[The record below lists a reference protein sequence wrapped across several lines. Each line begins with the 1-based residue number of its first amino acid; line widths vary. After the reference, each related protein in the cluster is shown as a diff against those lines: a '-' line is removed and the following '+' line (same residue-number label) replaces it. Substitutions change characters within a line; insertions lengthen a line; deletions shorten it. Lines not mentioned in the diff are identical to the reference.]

1 MCTSISVN
9 LDKHYFGRNLDL
21 DSHFGERVVVTPR
34 NYTFTFKCEKPLEK
48 HFALVGMASVY
59 DNYPLY
65 ADCANEKG
73 LCMAGLNFNGYAKYS
88 LQKANGK
95 YNIAPHE
102 IIPWILC
109 HCRTVDEAVDLMRQ
123 TQLVAMSFSPSLPIA
138 TLHWHIADKSKSV
151 VVECTE
157 RETSVCIN
165 SVGVLTNNPPFD
177 FHMENLSQY
186 LNLSV
191 QNPSESTNL
200 QLKPFSN
207 GFGGIGLPGD
217 FSSASRFVKAAFLRN
232 NCFCPVVNGVQH
244 FFHLLDAVA
253 VPAGAVSLP
262 SEKVYKTNYSCCIDS
277 DSGVYYYKTYEN
289 SSVRSVDMH
298 KTDIDGASL
307 VSFDVY

>member
-109 HCRTVDEAVDLMRQ
+109 HCRTVDEAVDLMQQ

-138 TLHWHIADKSKSV
+138 TLHWHIADKSKSA

-157 RETSVCIN
+157 RGTSVCIN
-165 SVGVLTNNPPFD
+165 PVGVLTNNPPFD

-232 NCFCPVVNGVQH
+232 NCFCPDVNGVQH
-244 FFHLLDAVA
+244 FFSPSRCSGCACGCRFSSIRKGVQNQLFLL
-253 VPAGAVSLP
+253 
-262 SEKVYKTNYSCCIDS
+262 Y
-277 DSGVYYYKTYEN
+277 
-289 SSVRSVDMH
+289 RQ
-298 KTDIDGASL
+298 
-307 VSFDVY
+307 